1 MSLPTEDEI
10 FALVR
15 AVSQTHTEYPF
26 IESGDNSTKVYHLI
40 CVVNQSAYAPIALD
54 TPMAGAAA
62 AGVIALPFPADTAAY
77 FVGDFNHSPLDG
89 GMLEFERVFANIPT
103 TRNEIV
109 TGTTSY
115 TYPGVAYEPESSSEY
130 DATGFSDTA
139 TTTTLS
145 GLSGGTYTVGDIV
158 EVKLSTEDSSGV
170 TMSITAT
177 REVIQSGSSSVTVSR
192 VSALTDFVSGS
203 VSTLTNQ
210 PKGSISLATG
220 TFTDFTYYLPGV
232 TADVSTPKN
241 VPVTP
246 AFRTSALLLSSSSIP
261 PIAEYNSK
269 VTNKEFLT
277 IESKITRYMGNII
290 ERADIQVI
298 AQ

>member
-1 MSLPTEDEI
+1 MSLPTEDVI
-10 FALVR
+10 FASVR
-15 AVSQTHTEYPF
+15 AVSQTYTEYPF

-40 CVVNQSAYAPIALD
+40 CVVNQSDYAPIALD
-54 TPMAGAAA
+54 TPMASAGD
-62 AGVIALPFPADTAAY
+62 AGVIELPFTDGTAY

-89 GMLEFERVFANIPT
+89 GMLEFERVFANIPAA
-103 TRNEIV
+103 RNEIV

-115 TYPGVAYEPESSSEY
+115 TYPGVAYEPGSSSEY
-130 DATGFSDTA
+130 DATGFSGTA

-170 TMSITAT
+170 TSSTTAT
-177 REVIQSGSSSVTVSR
+177 REVIQSGSSSVTVSK

-210 PKGSISLATG
+210 PRGSISLATG

-232 TADVSTPKN
+232 TGGVATPKE

-246 AFRTSALLLSSSSIP
+246 AFRTNALLLSSSSIP
-261 PIAEYNSK
+261 SIAEYNLK
-269 VTNKEFLT
+269 VTNEEFLT

-290 ERADIQVI
+290 ERADVQVI

>member
-40 CVVNQSAYAPIALD
+40 CVVNQSDYAPIALD
-54 TPMAGAAA
+54 TPMASAEA
-62 AGVIALPFPADTAAY
+62 AGVIELPFPADAAAY
-77 FVGDFNHSPLDG
+77 FVGDLNHSPLDG

-115 TYPGVAYEPESSSEY
+115 TYPGVAYEPRSSSEY
-130 DATGFSDTA
+130 DATGFSDTV
-139 TTTTLS
+139 TTTTLN

-158 EVKLSTEDSSGV
+158 EVKLSTEDSSGI
-170 TMSITAT
+170 TMSTSAT

-192 VSALTDFVSGS
+192 VNALTDFVSGS

-220 TFTDFTYYLPGV
+220 TFTYFTYYLPGV
-232 TADVSTPKN
+232 TGGVTTPKD

-246 AFRTSALLLSSSSIP
+246 AFRTSALLLSSSSVP

>member
-1 MSLPTEDEI
+1 MSLPTEDVI
-10 FALVR
+10 FASVR
-15 AVSQTHTEYPF
+15 AVSQTYTEYPF
-26 IESGDNSTKVYHLI
+26 IETGDNSTKVYHLI
-40 CVVNQSAYAPIALD
+40 CVVNQSDYAPIALD
-54 TPMAGAAA
+54 TPMAGAGE
-62 AGVIALPFPADTAAY
+62 AGVIELPFTDGTAY

-89 GMLEFERVFANIPT
+89 GLLEFERVFANIPAA
-103 TRNEIV
+103 RNEIV

-115 TYPGVAYEPESSSEY
+115 TYPGVEYEPDSSTEY
-130 DATGFSDTA
+130 EATGFSDTA

-158 EVKLSTEDSSGV
+158 TVKLSTEDSSGV
-170 TMSITAT
+170 TVSITAT
-177 REVIQSGSSSVTVSR
+177 REVIQSGSSSVTVSK
-192 VSALTDFVSGS
+192 VNALTDFVSGS

-220 TFTDFTYYLPGV
+220 TFTDFTYYLPGE
-232 TADVSTPKN
+232 TADVSTPKD

-246 AFRTSALLLSSSSIP
+246 AFRTNALLLSSSSIP
-261 PIAEYNSK
+261 SIAEYNLK
-269 VTNKEFLT
+269 VTDEEFLT

>member
-15 AVSQTHTEYPF
+15 AVSQTYTEYPF
-26 IESGDNSTKVYHLI
+26 IESGDNTTKVYHLI

-62 AGVIALPFPADTAAY
+62 AGVIELPFTDGTAY

-89 GMLEFERVFANIPT
+89 GMLEFERVFANIPAA
-103 TRNEIV
+103 RNEIV

-115 TYPGVAYEPESSSEY
+115 TYPGVEYEPDSSSEY

-170 TMSITAT
+170 TMSTT
-177 REVIQSGSSSVTVSR
+177 GTKEVIESGSSSVTVSR
-192 VSALTDFVSGS
+192 VNALTDFVSGS

-232 TADVSTPKN
+232 TGDVATPKE

-246 AFRTSALLLSSSSIP
+246 AFRTNALLLSSSSIP
-261 PIAEYNSK
+261 SIAEYNLK
-269 VTNKEFLT
+269 VTEKEFLT

-290 ERADIQVI
+290 ERADVQVI